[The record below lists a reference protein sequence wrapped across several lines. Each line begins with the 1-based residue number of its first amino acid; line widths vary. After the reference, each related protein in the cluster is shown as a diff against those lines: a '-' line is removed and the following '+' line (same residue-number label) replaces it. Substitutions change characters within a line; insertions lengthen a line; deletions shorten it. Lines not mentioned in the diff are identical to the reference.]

1 MNASMYEPLV
11 SLSRGPIEECI
22 HFGAAAVVDANGKLL
37 FNLGD
42 AYGVTY
48 LRSTSKPIQAIPFVE
63 VDGVEKFGFSEEET
77 ALMCA
82 SHHGTADHI
91 RVVKS
96 MHQKAGLSLDQMLCG
111 IHYPSDTTERNRLI
125 LQDLEPVAYHN
136 NCSGKHTM
144 MLAYA
149 KLMGYPMEDYINP
162 THPVQRD
169 ILDCMAEM
177 CKIPKDDIDI
187 GVDGCSVPVF
197 GMPLYNAALGFARM
211 ADPHDLPQKR
221 ADAARTLAKAMI
233 HYPGMV
239 AGPKGFDTQLM
250 QAANE
255 KLFCKA
261 GAEGFQGVGI
271 LPGVLGN
278 NNPGIGI
285 AVKISDGD
293 PSLRARSA
301 VTIAILQHLQA
312 LTEEEI
318 NNLSEYA
325 SGHAIYNWQKMEVGK
340 LTTTFDL

>member
-1 MNASMYEPLV
+1 MYEPLV

-22 HFGAAAVVDANGKLL
+22 HFGAAAIVDSTGKLL
-37 FNLGD
+37 YSLGD
-42 AYGVTY
+42 PQGVTY

-63 VDGVEKFGFSEEET
+63 AGGVEKFGFSEEEA

-82 SHHGTADHI
+82 SHHGTAEHI

-96 MHQKAGLSLDQMLCG
+96 MHQKAGLELAQMLCG
-111 IHYPSDTTERNRLI
+111 VHYPSDTEERNRLI

-149 KLMGYPMEDYINP
+149 KLMGYPLEDYINP
-162 THPVQRD
+162 AHPVQRD
-169 ILDCMAEM
+169 ILECVSSM
-177 CKIPKDDIDI
+177 CKIPENNVAI

-221 ADAARTLAKAMI
+221 AEAARTLAKAMM
-233 HYPGMV
+233 HYPMMI
-239 AGPKGFDTQLM
+239 AGPKGFDTDLM
-250 QAANE
+250 TAANQ

-271 LPGVLGN
+271 LPGVLGPDS
-278 NNPGIGI
+278 PGIGI

-318 NNLSEYA
+318 GVLGEYA
-325 SGHAIYNWQKMEVGK
+325 SGHAIYNWQKMVVGK
-340 LTTTFDL
+340 LTTTFKL